1 MPINTIGWHLSLHE
15 RTLRIVPSSP
25 RRTVDLQT
33 KCAVGIRPCAIP
45 QIKQRIPTVGCQQ
58 RWFVIEKRIERN
70 VRRTEPEPLRQRRAV
85 SVQSGGT
92 RECIEADPA
101 TKIRICRTLHAISM
115 QVDIQTAIEVLNHH
129 RRQRLE
135 QSTVRR
141 VDRLHIRIDPNAI
154 GLAVSIVIDIERPID
169 KLSHVLRQWDIGQ

>member
-1 MPINTIGWHLSLHE
+1 
-15 RTLRIVPSSP
+15 
-25 RRTVDLQT
+25 
-33 KCAVGIRPCAIP
+33 
-45 QIKQRIPTVGCQQ
+45 
-58 RWFVIEKRIERN
+58 
-70 VRRTEPEPLRQRRAV
+70 
-85 SVQSGGT
+85 
-92 RECIEADPA
+92 
-101 TKIRICRTLHAISM
+101 M

-154 GLAVSIVIDIERPID
+154 GLAVTIVIDIERPID

>member
-45 QIKQRIPTVGCQQ
+45 QIKQRIPIVGCQQ

-101 TKIRICRTLHAISM
+101 TKIPNRGTLDTIPM
-115 QVDIQTAIEVLNHH
+115 QVDVQTAIEVLNHH

-154 GLAVSIVIDIERPID
+154 GLAVPIVVDIERTTD
-169 KLSHVLRQWDIGQ
+169 KPLQVLIQGNVGC